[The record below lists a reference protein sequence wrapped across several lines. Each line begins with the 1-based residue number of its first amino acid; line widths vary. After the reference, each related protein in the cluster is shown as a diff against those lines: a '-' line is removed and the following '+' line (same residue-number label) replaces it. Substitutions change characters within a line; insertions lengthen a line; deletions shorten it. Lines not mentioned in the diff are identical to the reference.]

1 MTDTIESLRAQ
12 VAAFTAENLA
22 LKAQIAGYYNAN
34 CALGYRNSQLEQVG
48 ATAVQVA
55 QRNTFLEDEVIRLE
69 DALTASKKENAET
82 LADTERVRQKI
93 HAALRELPQRR

>member
-1 MTDTIESLRAQ
+1 MADTVESLKAQ

-48 ATAVQVA
+48 MTALGVA
-55 QRNTFLEDEVIRLE
+55 ERNDFLEGEVVRLE
-69 DALTASKKENAET
+69 DALTASKKEIAET
-82 LADTERVRQKI
+82 LADTERIRQKI
-93 HAALRELPQRR
+93 LNALRDLPQRR